1 MKYFPICVLNV
12 FEPNI
17 EQGSAVYN
25 LSLFIGARRLG
36 LRVCTRL
43 PEDNDIY
50 LKHSSI
56 DKGLVA
62 ELGEASTAFSQKNRG
77 SILS

>member
-1 MKYFPICVLNV
+1 M
-12 FEPNI
+12 
-17 EQGSAVYN
+17 VYN

-43 PEDNDIY
+43 LEDNDID
-50 LKHSSI
+50 LKHSSLN
-56 DKGLVA
+56 KGLVA
-62 ELGEASTAFSQKNRG
+62 ELGETSTAFSQKNRG